1 MRGPLV
7 AVAVAAGFDSLAE
20 AERIVHSLVD
30 GLKGAERAAEPEAA
44 VEASV
49 VVPNPAPLNLLT
61 AREREVFHLVCEG
74 LGNGDIARRLF
85 ISEKTVK
92 VHVSHIFEKL
102 GVETRVQAVL
112 AVTDSSAAV

>member
-20 AERIVHSLVD
+20 AERIVHSLVE
-30 GLKGAERAAEPEAA
+30 GLKGTERAAEPEV

-49 VVPNPAPLNLLT
+49 VVPNPAPLELLT
-61 AREREVFHLVCEG
+61 AREREVLRLVCEG

-102 GVETRVQAVL
+102 GVATRVQAVL
-112 AVTDSSAAV
+112 AAGDSAASL

>member
-20 AERIVHSLVD
+20 AERIVHSLVS
-30 GLKGAERAAEPEAA
+30 GLTGGVTPASAGAA
-44 VEASV
+44 EASV
-49 VVPNPAPLNLLT
+49 TLAPRSDLQGLT
-61 AREREVFHLVCEG
+61 AREREVLQLVCEG

-112 AVTDSSAAV
+112 VAAGPPPGP

>member
-1 MRGPLV
+1 MKGPLV
-7 AVAVAAGFDSLAE
+7 AIAVAAGFDSLAE

-30 GLKGAERAAEPEAA
+30 GLKATERAAEPEAV

-49 VVPNPAPLNLLT
+49 VVPNPAPLELLT
-61 AREREVFHLVCEG
+61 AREREVLRLVCEG

-102 GVETRVQAVL
+102 GVATRVQAVL
-112 AVTDSSAAV
+112 AATESAAGV

>member
-20 AERIVHSLVD
+20 AEGVVQRLLS
-30 GLKGAERAAEPEAA
+30 GLTGDATIASNDAA
-44 VEASV
+44 EASV
-49 VVPNPAPLNLLT
+49 VLAPRTDLEGLT
-61 AREREVFHLVCEG
+61 AREREVLRLVCEG
-74 LGNGDIARRLF
+74 LANGDIARRLF

-112 AVTDSSAAV
+112 VAARSSPAP